1 MLKKNSLEEFLKS
14 IKDLDEFY
22 VSDPVRIN
30 FPCSIDNKYPC
41 FVDNNK
47 YPCFVEDNSKYP
59 CEVSDAPKIK
69 NNGPHPQKN
78 WVDIFDD
85 LKKFDEFD
93 FKEVNDRME
102 QFLKSGEDLVI
113 DPKVHYNIQDTID
126 SDGDILYREITVP
139 VPGLSPEEV
148 DVTINNVSRYI
159 NVSKES
165 FVISVNGRSKK
176 EMTPDYD
183 KYLDTIKQ
191 NKKIKV
197 KTVKK
202 SFSISNEFILNI
214 LINNDMDPNSV
225 KCFYNNSI
233 LKIIIKPKPKQKQ
246 VPAKR
251 VKIDVIN

>member
-30 FPCSIDNKYPC
+30 FPCFVDNNKYPC

-47 YPCFVEDNSKYP
+47 YPCD
-59 CEVSDAPKIK
+59 VSDAPKIK

-85 LKKFDEFD
+85 LKKFDGFD
-93 FKEVNDRME
+93 IKEVNDRME

-148 DVTINNVSRYI
+148 DVTINNVS
-159 NVSKES
+159 KES
-165 FVISVNGRSKK
+165 FVISVNGRSQK

-214 LINNDMDPNSV
+214 SINNDMDPNSV
-225 KCFYNNSI
+225 KCFYNNSV